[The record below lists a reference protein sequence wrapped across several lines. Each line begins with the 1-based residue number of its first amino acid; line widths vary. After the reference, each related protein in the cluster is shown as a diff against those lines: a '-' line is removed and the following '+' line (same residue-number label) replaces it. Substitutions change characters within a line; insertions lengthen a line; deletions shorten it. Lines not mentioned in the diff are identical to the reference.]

1 LLVGLFIIM
10 TETVS
15 GQYRLLLENL
25 QAGVLIYTPNA
36 CIHYANDE
44 VSFLLGI
51 SKQALEGCFESEIPW
66 SFIGEDGIPI
76 AKENYP
82 VNRVIKTLSSFK
94 NLIFGIKHPDHHQDT
109 VWVEV
114 NAFPDFDEQGN
125 LNHIIVILY
134 NATEKIRAID
144 NYRVKRHIFES
155 AKEGILLTE
164 FKTNSAPIFCVNA
177 EFTKICGYTEAE
189 IKGKDISLLCGTYTD
204 EVLMDRVHQKIKEG
218 VSYETTLRFRKK
230 SGNSFWCFLRVA
242 PTQNDNGRITHY
254 VWYFTDVTE
263 QRAINKEVIYNRQ
276 VLEQTQKVAKIG
288 YFVLDMH
295 THSIISSPSFDDIL
309 GLNPDLPKTVEHCL
323 GHILP
328 EFQSK
333 IWNRLQEIMQS
344 GGRFTEDFITIRP
357 LDGEQRWIS
366 VFAELNHPQDNQSVK
381 LNGVIQ
387 DITERKLAE
396 EAAALAQR
404 DLESI
409 ISTFPDIVLRF
420 NRDYEF
426 TYCHANNTK
435 DLLLPPEQL
444 VGMSVNEVMPPE
456 LVKIIY
462 EKTEEIKKTGK
473 VVSFDYSLP
482 VGSADMEWFEAR
494 MINTTKDEIVCVI
507 RNITEQK
514 RAETALRESEQLLR
528 DIFNLAPVPLIISS
542 VEDGSIIMVNEAL
555 EKLMGAPLSEFKN
568 YSTLDFYSDSSQ
580 RTNIIQQLAQKGHV
594 RNFEVL
600 LKNLHGEETPCLL
613 SSETVMMYG
622 KLTLFSGIVDIK
634 ERKKAEEALVL
645 NEQLLSDVFNFSP
658 IALIITQIEDGKIV
672 MANQKAA
679 ELAGLDPQ
687 TVLGKQ
693 VGNFYLNPSDRN
705 LILEGMTQNG
715 KVEGMELALKTKNGQ
730 VNYGLVYTSLIN
742 LNGERM
748 LFTGFID
755 NNERKKMDTDLSI
768 SLDLVREQNKRLLNF
783 SYIVSHNL
791 RSHTSNIK
799 TILDFLENASSPK
812 EQEEM
817 FAHLRTVTSRLDDT
831 LYDLN
836 EVVSIQK
843 NINLVTEPLPL
854 YEYVERARQVLS
866 EQIHLKKAT
875 IYNYIPQ
882 DLTVNYNPAYL
893 ESILLNLLSNAL
905 KYSHP
910 DRLPIIEFKHSQ
922 EHQGKT
928 ILSIS
933 DNGLGID
940 LVKNKD
946 KIFGMYKTFH
956 GNRDAKG
963 LGLFISKNQVEA
975 IGGTLEVE
983 SEPNVGTT
991 FKIHI
996 I

>member
-1 LLVGLFIIM
+1 M
-10 TETVS
+10 TEPVS
-15 GQYRLLLENL
+15 EQYRLLLENL
-25 QAGVLIYTPNA
+25 QAGALIYTPDA
-36 CIHYANDE
+36 CIHFANDE
-44 VSFLLGI
+44 ASFLFGI
-51 SKQALEGCFESEIPW
+51 SKQALEGCFESNIPW
-66 SFIGEDGIPI
+66 SFIGEDGIAI
-76 AKENYP
+76 RKEDHP
-82 VNRVIKTLSSFK
+82 VYRVIHTFFSFK
-94 NLIFGIKHPDHHQDT
+94 KQILGIAHPDQRDT
-109 VWVEV
+109 IWVEV
-114 NAFPDFDEQGN
+114 NAFPDFDVQGN
-125 LNHIIVILY
+125 LSHITVILY
-134 NATEKIRAID
+134 NATEKIIATD

-164 FKTNSAPIFCVNA
+164 IKPNSTPIFCVNA
-177 EFTKICGYTEAE
+177 EFTKISGYTDDE
-189 IKGKDISLLCGTYTD
+189 IKGKDISLLCGIETD
-204 EVLMDRVHQKIKEG
+204 EVLMGQVYQKIKDG
-218 VSYETTLRFRKK
+218 MSYETTLQLHKK
-230 SGNSFWCFLRVA
+230 GGKPFWCFLRVA
-242 PTQNDNGRITHY
+242 PTQNDYGRITHY
-254 VWYFTDVTE
+254 VWYCTDITE

-295 THSIISSPSFDDIL
+295 TNSIVSSPSFDDIL
-309 GLNPDLPKTVEHCL
+309 GLDPDLPKTVEHCL

-328 EFQSK
+328 EFQLK
-333 IWNRLQEIMQS
+333 IWNRLQEMMQT
-344 GGRFTEDFITIRP
+344 GGRFTEDFITVRP

-366 VFAELNHPQDNQSVK
+366 VFGEMNDSHDKKSVQ

-396 EAAALAQR
+396 ESAALAQR
-404 DLESI
+404 DLQSI

-420 NRDYEF
+420 NQDYKF
-426 TYCHANNTK
+426 TYCHANNKK

-444 VGMSVNEVMPPE
+444 IGMSANEVMPPE

-462 EKTEEIKKTGK
+462 ERTEEIKKTGK

-528 DIFNLAPVPLIISS
+528 DIFNLAPVPLIISN

-555 EKLMGAPLSEFKN
+555 EKLMGAPLSEFKA
-568 YSTLDFYSDSSQ
+568 YSTLDFYCEPIE
-580 RTNIIQQLAQKGHV
+580 RANIIRQLSQKGHV
-594 RNFEVL
+594 RNFEIK
-600 LKNLHGEETPCLL
+600 LKNMQGEIKPCLL

-622 KLTLFSGIVDIK
+622 KQTLFSGIVDIK
-634 ERKKAEEALVL
+634 ERKNAEEALLL

-679 ELAGLDPQ
+679 EMAGLDSQ
-687 TVLGKQ
+687 IVIGKQ
-693 VGNFYLNPSDRN
+693 VGNFYLNPNDRN
-705 LILEGMTQNG
+705 LILEGITKNG
-715 KVEGMELALKTKNGQ
+715 KVDGLELALKTKNGQ
-730 VNYGLVYTSLIN
+730 INYGLVYTSLIN

-799 TILDFLENASSPK
+799 TILDFLENAASPK

-854 YEYVERARQVLS
+854 YEYVERAMQVLS
-866 EQIHLKKAT
+866 EQIHLKKAA
-875 IYNYIPQ
+875 IHNYIPQ
-882 DLTVNYNPAYL
+882 DITVNYNPAYL

-910 DRLPIIEFKHSQ
+910 DRTPIIEFKFLPDTD
-922 EHQGKT
+922 GT
-928 ILSIS
+928 MMLCIS

-940 LVKNKD
+940 LIKNKD

-956 GNRDAKG
+956 GNKDAKG
-963 LGLFISKNQVEA
+963 LGLFITKNQVEA

>member
-1 LLVGLFIIM
+1 M

-15 GQYRLLLENL
+15 GQYRLLLEHL
-25 QAGVLIYTPNA
+25 QAGALIYYPNA

-44 VSFLLGI
+44 AALLLGI
-51 SKQALEGCFESEIPW
+51 SKQALEGCFESDIPW
-66 SFIGEDGIPI
+66 SFIGEDGIAI
-76 AKENYP
+76 SKEDHP
-82 VNRVIKTLSSFK
+82 VHRVIHTLSSFK
-94 NLIFGIKHPDHHQDT
+94 KQILGIAHPDQRDT
-109 VWVEV
+109 IWVEV
-114 NAFPDFDEQGN
+114 NAFPDFNEDGK
-125 LNHIIVILY
+125 LSHVIVILY
-134 NATEKIRAID
+134 NVTEKIKATD

-164 FKTNSAPIFCVNA
+164 FKTNSAPIFCINA
-177 EFTKICGYTEAE
+177 EFTKICGYTEDE
-189 IKGKDISLLCGTYTD
+189 IKGKDISLLCGTETD
-204 EVLMDRVHQKIKEG
+204 ENEVLMGQVYQKMKDG
-218 VSYETTLRFRKK
+218 VSYETTLRLRKK
-230 SGNSFWCFLRVA
+230 SGKSFWCFLRVA
-242 PTQNDNGRITHY
+242 PTQNNYGRITHY
-254 VWYFTDVTE
+254 VWYFTDITE
-263 QRAINKEVIYNRQ
+263 QRDINKEVIYSRQ

-295 THSIISSPSFDDIL
+295 TNSIVSSPSFDDIL
-309 GLNPDLPKTVEHCL
+309 GLDPDLPKTVEHCL

-328 EFQSK
+328 EFQLK
-333 IWNRLQEIMQS
+333 IWNRLQEIMQI
-344 GGRFTEDFITIRP
+344 GGRFTEDFITVRP

-366 VFAELNHPQDNQSVK
+366 VFGELNRSQDDISVT

-396 EAAALAQR
+396 ESASLAQS
-404 DLESI
+404 DLQSI

-420 NRDYEF
+420 NQSYEF
-426 TYCHANNTK
+426 TYCHANNTN
-435 DLLLPPEQL
+435 DLLIPQDQL
-444 VGMSVNEVMPPE
+444 IGMKVGDVMPPE
-456 LVKIIY
+456 LTNIIY
-462 EKTEEIKKTGK
+462 EKIEETQKTGE
-473 VVSFDYSLP
+473 VVSFEYSLP
-482 VGSADMEWFEAR
+482 LEPSRLEWFEAR
-494 MINTTKDEIVCVI
+494 MVNTTKDEIVCVI

-514 RAETALRESEQLLR
+514 RAETALKESEQLLR
-528 DIFNLAPVPLIISS
+528 DIFNFAPVPLIISN
-542 VEDGSIIMVNEAL
+542 VEDGAILMVNEAL
-555 EKLMGAPLSEFKN
+555 EKLIGAPISEFKTR
-568 YSTLDFYSDSSQ
+568 STLDFYCDPTE
-580 RTNIIQQLAQKGHV
+580 RANIIQELSRNGHV
-594 RNFEVL
+594 RNLE
-600 LKNLHGEETPCLL
+600 LKLQNMEGLITPCLL
-613 SSETVMMYG
+613 SSEIVMMYG
-622 KLTLFSGIVDIK
+622 KQTLFSGIIDIR
-634 ERKKAEEALVL
+634 ERKKAEEALL
-645 NEQLLSDVFNFSP
+645 RNEQLLSDVFNFSP

-679 ELAGLDPQ
+679 EMAGMDIKN
-687 TVLGKQ
+687 VLGKQ
-693 VGNFYLNPSDRN
+693 VANFYLNPDDRN
-705 LILEGMTQNG
+705 LILEGMTKNG
-715 KVEGMELALKTKNGQ
+715 KVEGLELALRTKNGQ

-812 EQEEM
+812 ERAEM
-817 FAHLRTVTSRLDDT
+817 FEHLRSVTSRLDDT

-836 EVVSIQK
+836 EVVSIQR
-843 NINLVTEPLPL
+843 NINLVTEQLPL

-866 EQIHLKKAT
+866 EQIYLKKAT
-875 IYNYIPQ
+875 IHNYIPQ
-882 DLTVNYNPAYL
+882 EITVNYNPAYL

-910 DRLPIIEFKHSQ
+910 DRLPIIEFKYFSEQ
-922 EHQGKT
+922 DGKM

-940 LVKNKD
+940 LVRNKD

-956 GNRDAKG
+956 GNKDAKG

-983 SEPNVGTT
+983 SEPNIGTT

>member
-1 LLVGLFIIM
+1 MAEPIS
-10 TETVS
+10 E
-15 GQYRLLLENL
+15 QYRLLLENL
-25 QAGVLIYTPNA
+25 QAGALIYTPDA
-36 CIHYANDE
+36 CIHFANDE
-44 VSFLLGI
+44 ASLLFGI
-51 SKQALEGCFESEIPW
+51 SKQALEGCFESNIPW
-66 SFIGEDGIPI
+66 SFIGENGV
-76 AKENYP
+76 ATRKEDHP
-82 VNRVIKTLSSFK
+82 VYRVIHTLFSFK
-94 NLIFGIKHPDHHQDT
+94 KQILGIVHPDQRDT
-109 VWVEV
+109 IWVEV
-114 NAFPDFDEQGN
+114 NAFPDFNEEGN
-125 LNHIIVILY
+125 LRHVIVIFY
-134 NATEKIRAID
+134 NATEKIKATD

-177 EFTKICGYTEAE
+177 EFTKICGYTENE
-189 IKGKDISLLCGTYTD
+189 IKGKDISLLCGTETD
-204 EVLMDRVHQKIKEG
+204 VVSIGQVYQKMKEG
-218 VSYETTLRFRKK
+218 LSHETTLRFHKK
-230 SGNSFWCFLRVA
+230 SGKPFWCLLRVA
-242 PTQNDNGRITHY
+242 PTQNDYGRITHY
-254 VWYFTDVTE
+254 VWYCTDITE
-263 QRAINKEVIYNRQ
+263 QRAINKEIIYSRQ

-295 THSIISSPSFDDIL
+295 TNTIVSSPSFDDIL
-309 GLNPDLPKTVEHCL
+309 GLDPDLPKTVEHCL

-328 EFQSK
+328 KFQLK
-333 IWNRLQEIMQS
+333 IWNRLQEMMQT
-344 GGRFTEDFITIRP
+344 GGRFTEDFITVRP

-366 VFAELNHPQDNQSVK
+366 VFGELNDSHDKKSVK

-396 EAAALAQR
+396 ESAALAQR

-420 NRDYEF
+420 NRAYEF

-444 VGMSVNEVMPPE
+444 VGMCVNDVMPPE

-462 EKTEEIKKTGK
+462 GKTEEIKKTGK
-473 VVSFDYSLP
+473 VVSFEYVLP
-482 VGSADMEWFEAR
+482 VGPSDEEWFEAR

-528 DIFNLAPVPLIISS
+528 DIFNLAPVPLIISN

-555 EKLMGAPLSEFKN
+555 EKLMGAPLSEFKSH
-568 YSTLDFYSDSSQ
+568 STLDFYCEPTERAS
-580 RTNIIQQLAQKGHV
+580 IIRQLSQKGHV
-594 RNFEVL
+594 RNLEIK
-600 LKNLHGEETPCLL
+600 LKNMQGEITPCLL

-622 KLTLFSGIVDIK
+622 KQTLFSGIVDIR
-634 ERKKAEEALVL
+634 ERKNAEEALVL

-658 IALIITQIEDGKIV
+658 IALIITQIEDGKII

-679 ELAGLDPQ
+679 EMAGLDLQ

-693 VGNFYLNPSDRN
+693 VGNFYLNPNDRS
-705 LILEGMTQNG
+705 LILEGMAKNG
-715 KVEGMELALKTKNGQ
+715 KVEGMELALKTKNGHI
-730 VNYGLVYTSLIN
+730 NYGLVYTSLIN

-866 EQIHLKKAT
+866 EQIHLKKAS
-875 IYNYIPQ
+875 IHNYIPQ

-910 DRLPIIEFKHSQ
+910 DRLPIIEFKYLL
-922 EHQGKT
+922 EHDGKM

-956 GNRDAKG
+956 GNKDAKG

-983 SEPNVGTT
+983 SEPNIGTT